1 MISKQLLQWNRKHN
15 HREMPWKGISDPYKI
30 WVSEIILQQ
39 TKVEQGE
46 KYYLAFVKKYPSVAD
61 LANANQEEL
70 YTLWQGL
77 GYYNRCKNMILA
89 AKEIMH
95 AHGGKFPKTH
105 AEILSLKGIGDYT
118 AAAISSFAFHL
129 PYAVVDG
136 NVVRVLSRVFAIK
149 ESFHTAKGKMAFQ
162 LLAQSLLSKKEPS
175 AYNQAIMDL
184 GALICK
190 PKNPNCLECPFQR
203 ICKAYLSDEINIY
216 PTKKIKLVIKERF
229 LHFFLFEDKH
239 HFYITKRTGNDIWR
253 NLFTFFS
260 VESDNAENVDCPTE
274 IKIIHSVEPQMI
286 SQLLTHQKI
295 TGIFHHCK
303 TNPQIVATLNLMQI
317 KKNALSQFAFPR
329 LLISFLEKN
338 NYL

>member
-1 MISKQLLQWNRKHN
+1 
-15 HREMPWKGISDPYKI
+15 MPWKGISDPYKI

-70 YTLWQGL
+70 YALWQGL

-95 AHGGKFPKTH
+95 VHGGKFPKTH

-260 VESDNAENVDCPTE
+260 VESNNVENVECPEE
-274 IKIIHSVEPQMI
+274 IKINHSVKPQMI

-303 TNPQIVATLNLMQI
+303 TNPQIVAQLNLMQI